1 MTVEVSKVT
10 AYAVIRPAAD
20 EVVASKVTVYAV
32 MKIGVTPVATVQTIM
47 IIN

>member
-10 AYAVIRPAAD
+10 GYAVIRPAKD
-20 EVVASKVTVYAV
+20 EVVASKVTAYAV
-32 MKIGVTPVATVQTIM
+32 MKPNIILPAVVQSIT